1 MIGQRRRERKTP
13 VCSYIFPPTAL
24 QHHPPP
30 SFREEYAQEW
40 RNWEMLRVG
49 ENNNESVVKKEE
61 RNCKNGRRKR
71 EKSTW
76 QKH

>member
-1 MIGQRRRERKTP
+1 
-13 VCSYIFPPTAL
+13 
-24 QHHPPP
+24 
-30 SFREEYAQEW
+30 
-40 RNWEMLRVG
+40 MLRVG